1 MELFPVPSTPTH
13 YTEFRRLPGATSES
27 TKVLRKLLL
36 ENHEKWHIMFN
47 DEGFHNHISHHLLAL
62 WSLGASAE
70 SLQKAY
76 DAEIDEQRPI
86 KISED
91 VVPITEDNFCDHL
104 GEQRFYQPYLTF
116 FESQITSLG
125 PVETLV
131 KFVFS
136 PQFNSGN
143 GKMLNRY
150 HAGVLHPF
158 IHVGYG
164 LEFKLPG
171 MVSEGLAMAC
181 VTQADPTDLLTSLTE
196 SSLGTA
202 SSFLT
207 QALSSLSL
215 LSTQQVPLTVPP
227 SPHALDFLTKIDED
241 PSYDMER
248 TPLMSREFFEKY
260 ENKIGGFVKE
270 WFAPGSSEGGTLLK
284 IIEKKAEELVWM
296 NTVIYAAGYT
306 NSAPTLDKFKADFF
320 TMHLVTSSLFLSS
333 HIQSMQSHHPH
344 AVVALLQAYFAT
356 ALSLYIV
363 RRGGRPINLIHFYRN
378 TEYVVRPGYN
388 LRPEANVRSEANNTG
403 SDNAKGTNNT
413 GPDSD
418 AKNVW
423 TSIIESSLTKE
434 DEHYPK
440 LQRALMHYSVLY
452 GLKTS
457 GDIFGSL
464 PDVEEGSN
472 RQEGSE
478 SANGFGMLDGST
490 FWRAAALTQERVAS
504 VTGGDT
510 NDYWDF
516 GG

>member
-1 MELFPVPSTPTH
+1 
-13 YTEFRRLPGATSES
+13 
-27 TKVLRKLLL
+27 
-36 ENHEKWHIMFN
+36 
-47 DEGFHNHISHHLLAL
+47 
-62 WSLGASAE
+62 
-70 SLQKAY
+70 
-76 DAEIDEQRPI
+76 
-86 KISED
+86 
-91 VVPITEDNFCDHL
+91 
-104 GEQRFYQPYLTF
+104 
-116 FESQITSLG
+116 
-125 PVETLV
+125 
-131 KFVFS
+131 
-136 PQFNSGN
+136 
-143 GKMLNRY
+143 
-150 HAGVLHPF
+150 
-158 IHVGYG
+158 
-164 LEFKLPG
+164 
-171 MVSEGLAMAC
+171 
-181 VTQADPTDLLTSLTE
+181 
-196 SSLGTA
+196 
-202 SSFLT
+202 
-207 QALSSLSL
+207 
-215 LSTQQVPLTVPP
+215 
-227 SPHALDFLTKIDED
+227 
-241 PSYDMER
+241 
-248 TPLMSREFFEKY
+248 
-260 ENKIGGFVKE
+260 
-270 WFAPGSSEGGTLLK
+270 
-284 IIEKKAEELVWM
+284 
-296 NTVIYAAGYT
+296 
-306 NSAPTLDKFKADFF
+306 
-320 TMHLVTSSLFLSS
+320 MHLVTSSLFLSS
-333 HIQSMQSHHPH
+333 HIQAMQSHHPH